1 MLHQSACT
9 SSLMAFLSAEGAMN
23 AIRLLGQAL
32 WWTFAGVSVNLCPP
46 RLLLGNSLAELR

>member
-1 MLHQSACT
+1 
-9 SSLMAFLSAEGAMN
+9 MAFLSAEGAMN

-32 WWTFAGVSVNLCPP
+32 WWTFAGVSVDLCPP